1 MEKKIGLRLFLYYG
15 GVLDGIMGFLMIYS
29 LFATPPVIIPYS
41 EATNEFRF
49 AMGWA
54 AIFMIAWT
62 ILLFWASLK
71 PIERKG
77 IIPLTLYVVVVGLA
91 VISVSVG
98 LITICLFQVFGIILP
113 GSIIY
118 FWAKDAEE

>member
-1 MEKKIGLRLFLYYG
+1 MEKKLALRLFFYYG
-15 GVLDGIMGFLMIYS
+15 VFLDGIMGFLMMYS
-29 LFATPPVIIPYS
+29 LFALPPAIIPYS

-71 PIERKG
+71 PVERNA
-77 IIPLTLYVVVVGLA
+77 IIPLTLYIVVAGLA
-91 VISVSVG
+91 VISASIG
-98 LITICLFQVFGIILP
+98 LITICLFQVVGIILP
-113 GSIIY
+113 GTIIY
-118 FWAKDAEE
+118 FWARDAEE

>member
-1 MEKKIGLRLFLYYG
+1 MEKKIGLRLFFYYG

-29 LFATPPVIIPYS
+29 LFAIPPAIIPFS
-41 EATNEFRF
+41 EVTNEFRF

-54 AIFMIAWT
+54 AVFMIAWT

-71 PIERKG
+71 PVERKG

-98 LITICLFQVFGIILP
+98 LITISLFQVFGIILP

-118 FWAKDAEE
+118 FWAKDAN

>member
-1 MEKKIGLRLFLYYG
+1 MEKKFALKLFFYYG
-15 GVLDGIMGFLMIYS
+15 AILDGIMGFLMIYS
-29 LFATPPVIIPYS
+29 LFALPPVIIPYS

-62 ILLFWASLK
+62 ILLFWASFK
-71 PIERKG
+71 PVERKG
-77 IIPLTLYVVVVGLA
+77 VIPLTLYVVVAGLA
-91 VISVSVG
+91 AISASVG

>member
-1 MEKKIGLRLFLYYG
+1 MEKIFALKLFFYYG
-15 GVLDGIMGFLMIYS
+15 AVLDGIMGFLMIYS
-29 LFATPPVIIPYS
+29 LFALPPVIIPYS

-49 AMGWA
+49 TMGWA

-71 PIERKG
+71 PVERKG

>member
-1 MEKKIGLRLFLYYG
+1 MEKKFALRLFFYYG
-15 GVLDGIMGFLMIYS
+15 AILDGIMGFLMIYS
-29 LFATPPVIIPYS
+29 LFALPPAIIPYS
-41 EATNEFRF
+41 EVTNDFRF

-62 ILLFWASLK
+62 VLLFWASFK
-71 PIERKG
+71 PVERKG
-77 IIPLTLYVVVVGLA
+77 VLPLTLYIVVAGLA
-91 VISVSVG
+91 FISASVG

-118 FWAKDAEE
+118 FWAKNDG

>member
-1 MEKKIGLRLFLYYG
+1 MEKKFALRLFFYYG

-29 LFATPPVIIPYS
+29 LFATLPAIIPFS
-41 EATNEFRF
+41 EATSEFRF

-62 ILLFWASLK
+62 VLLFWASLK
-71 PIERKG
+71 PVERKG
-77 IIPLTLYVVVVGLA
+77 IIPLTLYVVVAGLA

-118 FWAKDAEE
+118 LWAKDAEE

>member
-1 MEKKIGLRLFLYYG
+1 MEKKIGLRLFFYYG

-29 LFATPPVIIPYS
+29 LFAIPPAIIPFS
-41 EATNEFRF
+41 EVTNEFRF

-54 AIFMIAWT
+54 AVFMIAWT

-71 PIERKG
+71 SVERKG
-77 IIPLTLYVVVVGLA
+77 ILPLTLYVVVVGLA

-118 FWAKDAEE
+118 LWAKDAEE

>member
-1 MEKKIGLRLFLYYG
+1 MEKKFALKLFFYYG
-15 GVLDGIMGFLMIYS
+15 AALDAIMGFLMIYS

-62 ILLFWASLK
+62 VLLFWASLK
-71 PIERKG
+71 PVERKD
-77 IIPLTLYVVVVGLA
+77 IIPLTLYIVVAGLA
-91 VISVSVG
+91 SISASVG
-98 LITICLFQVFGIILP
+98 LITICLFQVLGIILP
-113 GSIIY
+113 GTTIY
-118 FWAKDAEE
+118 FWAKNAEE

>member
-1 MEKKIGLRLFLYYG
+1 MEKKLALRLFFYYG
-15 GVLDGIMGFLMIYS
+15 VFLDGIMGFLMMYS
-29 LFATPPVIIPYS
+29 LFALPPAIIPYS

-71 PIERKG
+71 PVERNA
-77 IIPLTLYVVVVGLA
+77 IIPLTLYVVVAGLA
-91 VISVSVG
+91 FISASVG
-98 LITICLFQVFGIILP
+98 LITICLFQVVGIILP
-113 GSIIY
+113 GTIIY
-118 FWAKDAEE
+118 FWARDAEE

>member
-1 MEKKIGLRLFLYYG
+1 MEKKIGLRLFFYYG

-29 LFATPPVIIPYS
+29 LFAIPPAIIPFS
-41 EATNEFRF
+41 EVTNEFRF

-54 AIFMIAWT
+54 AVFMIAWT

-71 PIERKG
+71 PVERKG

-91 VISVSVG
+91 VISASVG
-98 LITICLFQVFGIILP
+98 LITISLFQVFGIILP

-118 FWAKDAEE
+118 FWAKDAN

>member
-1 MEKKIGLRLFLYYG
+1 MEKKIGLRLFFYYG

-29 LFATPPVIIPYS
+29 LFAIPPAIIPFS
-41 EATNEFRF
+41 EVTNEFRF

-54 AIFMIAWT
+54 AVFMIAWT

-71 PIERKG
+71 PVERKG

-91 VISVSVG
+91 VISVLVG
-98 LITICLFQVFGIILP
+98 LITICLFQAFGIILP

-118 FWAKDAEE
+118 FWTRNAEE

>member
-1 MEKKIGLRLFLYYG
+1 MEKKFALRLFFYYG
-15 GVLDGIMGFLMIYS
+15 AVLDGIMGFLMIYS
-29 LFATPPVIIPYS
+29 LFALPPAIIPYS
-41 EATNEFRF
+41 ESTNDFRF

-62 ILLFWASLK
+62 VLLFWASFK
-71 PIERKG
+71 PVERKG
-77 IIPLTLYVVVVGLA
+77 VLPLTLYIVVAGLA
-91 VISVSVG
+91 FISASVG

-118 FWAKDAEE
+118 FWAKDDG

>member
-1 MEKKIGLRLFLYYG
+1 MEKKFALRLFFYYG

-29 LFATPPVIIPYS
+29 LFAIPPAIIPFS
-41 EATNEFRF
+41 DVTNEFRF

-54 AIFMIAWT
+54 AVFMIAWT

-71 PIERKG
+71 PVERKG
-77 IIPLTLYVVVVGLA
+77 IIPLTLYVVVIGLA
-91 VISVSVG
+91 AISVSVG
-98 LITICLFQVFGIILP
+98 LITISLFQVFGIILP

>member
-1 MEKKIGLRLFLYYG
+1 MEKRFALRLFFYYG
-15 GVLDGIMGFLMIYS
+15 GLLDGIMGSLMVYS
-29 LFATPPVIIPYS
+29 LFTLPPVIIPYS

-62 ILLFWASLK
+62 ILLFWASFK
-71 PIERKG
+71 PMERKG
-77 IIPLTLYVVVVGLA
+77 ILPLTLYVVVAGLA
-91 VISVSVG
+91 FISASVG

-118 FWAKDAEE
+118 FWAKDA

>member
-1 MEKKIGLRLFLYYG
+1 
-15 GVLDGIMGFLMIYS
+15 MGFLMVYS
-29 LFATPPVIIPYS
+29 LFTLPPVIIPYS

-49 AMGWA
+49 TMGWA

-62 ILLFWASLK
+62 VLLFWASFK
-71 PIERKG
+71 PVERKG
-77 IIPLTLYVVVVGLA
+77 ILPLTLYVVVAGLA
-91 VISVSVG
+91 FISASGG

-118 FWAKDAEE
+118 FWVMDLKKKIKINN

>member
-1 MEKKIGLRLFLYYG
+1 MEKKIGLRLFFYYG

-29 LFATPPVIIPYS
+29 LFAIPPAIIPFS
-41 EATNEFRF
+41 EVTNEFRF

-54 AIFMIAWT
+54 AVFMIAWT

-71 PIERKG
+71 PVERKG

-118 FWAKDAEE
+118 FWAKDVNE

>member
-1 MEKKIGLRLFLYYG
+1 MEKKLALRLFFYYG
-15 GVLDGIMGFLMIYS
+15 VFLDGIMGFLMMYS
-29 LFATPPVIIPYS
+29 IFALPPAIIPYS

-71 PIERKG
+71 PVERNA
-77 IIPLTLYVVVVGLA
+77 IIPLTLYVVVAGLA
-91 VISVSVG
+91 VISASIG
-98 LITICLFQVFGIILP
+98 LITICLFQVVGIILP
-113 GSIIY
+113 GTIIY
-118 FWAKDAEE
+118 FWARDAEE

>member
-1 MEKKIGLRLFLYYG
+1 MEKRFALRLFFYYG
-15 GVLDGIMGFLMIYS
+15 AVLDGIMGFLMIFS
-29 LFATPPVIIPYS
+29 LFTTPPVIIPYS

-62 ILLFWASLK
+62 ILLLWASLK
-71 PIERKG
+71 PVERKG
-77 IIPLTLYVVVVGLA
+77 IIPMTLYVVVTGLA
-91 VISVSVG
+91 IISASVG
-98 LITICLFQVFGIILP
+98 LITICLFQVIGIILP
-113 GSIIY
+113 GTIIY

>member
-1 MEKKIGLRLFLYYG
+1 MEKKIGLRLFFYYG

-29 LFATPPVIIPYS
+29 LFATPLAIIPFS
-41 EATNEFRF
+41 AATNEFRF

-54 AIFMIAWT
+54 AVFMIAWT

-71 PIERKG
+71 PVERKG
-77 IIPLTLYVVVVGLA
+77 IIPLTLFVVVGLA

-98 LITICLFQVFGIILP
+98 LITISLFQVFGIILP

-118 FWAKDAEE
+118 FWAKDAN

>member
-1 MEKKIGLRLFLYYG
+1 MEKKIGLRLFFYYG

-29 LFATPPVIIPYS
+29 LFAIPPAIIPFS
-41 EATNEFRF
+41 EVTNEFRF
-49 AMGWA
+49 TMGWA
-54 AIFMIAWT
+54 AVFMIAWT

-71 PIERKG
+71 PVERKG

-98 LITICLFQVFGIILP
+98 LITISLFQVFGIILP

-118 FWAKDAEE
+118 FWAKDAN